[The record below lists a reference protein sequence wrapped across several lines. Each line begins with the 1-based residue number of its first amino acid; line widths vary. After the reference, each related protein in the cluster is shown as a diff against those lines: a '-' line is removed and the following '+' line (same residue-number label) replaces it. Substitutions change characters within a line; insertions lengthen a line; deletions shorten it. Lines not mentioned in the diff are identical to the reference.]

1 MSMDIGIDLGTAN
14 VLVFLKGKGVVLCEP
29 SVVAV
34 EDKSE
39 KIVAIGQEARQM
51 LGRNH
56 NGVKVIRPLREGVI
70 SDFRVTELMLKYFIK
85 KVINRA
91 RLIKPRVAVCVPSQI
106 TSVEKRAVID
116 ATKQAGAKD
125 VYLIE
130 EPLAGAIGVGIDIT
144 KPYGNMIVDIGG
156 GTTDIAVISLG
167 ATVVSH
173 SLKIAGDN
181 FDEAIIRYMRKKHL
195 LLIGERS
202 AEMLKLKIGTV
213 YFDGTRGFFEIRGRN
228 ILNGLPTSV
237 IVTEQ
242 DMAEALTEVADQL
255 VQGVKYVFESTPP
268 ELAGDIYEQGIILTG
283 GGAMLYGLDKL
294 IAEETGISV
303 YIPEDPLIRV
313 AIGTGRF
320 IENIDK
326 YGMGSLNNP
335 LN

>member
-29 SVVAV
+29 SVVAI
-34 EDKSE
+34 EEKTD

-56 NGVKVIRPLREGVI
+56 NGIKVVRPLREGVI
-70 SDFRVTELMLKYFIK
+70 SDFRITELMLKYFLK
-85 KVINRA
+85 KVMTRA

-116 ATKQAGAKD
+116 ATKQAGAKE

-130 EPLAGAIGVGIDIT
+130 EPLAGAIGVGIDVS
-144 KPYGNMIVDIGG
+144 KPYGTMIVDIGG

-167 ATVVSH
+167 ATVVSQ
-173 SLKIAGDN
+173 SLKVAGDN
-181 FDEAIIRYMRKKHL
+181 FDEAIIRYMRKKYM

-202 AEMLKLKIGTV
+202 AELLKLKIGTV
-213 YFDGTRGFFEIRGRN
+213 SPDGTRGVHDIRGRN

-237 IVTEQ
+237 VVTER
-242 DMAEALTEVADQL
+242 DMGEALIEVAEQL
-255 VQGVKYVFESTPP
+255 VQGIKNVFELTPP
-268 ELAGDIYEQGIILTG
+268 ELAGDVYERGIVLTG
-283 GGAMLYGLDKL
+283 GGAMLYGLDRL
-294 IAEETGISV
+294 IMEETGIKA

-326 YGMGSLNNP
+326 YSHGFLENQ
-335 LN
+335 